1 MKDIIIGIDAGT
13 SVIKSVAF
21 TLDGDQLAVSSVDND
36 IQTQT
41 DGVVEQDLDTT
52 WTNTLDTLRGLVTQ
66 ITDLPERLAAIAVT
80 GQGDGTWLIDKH
92 GKPVCPAWLWLDARA
107 SGIVNERQGT
117 DADQKR
123 FQITG
128 TGLNACQ
135 QSTQLLW
142 MNRHATHLLDKSETA
157 FHCKDWIYFKLTGTR
172 FTDPSEGCFTFGD
185 FRNRSYSDEVLDCLD
200 LNDHKRLLP
209 PMLDGVDEARPLTA
223 EAATAAG
230 LIQGT
235 PAILGYVDV
244 INTALGAGL
253 YDAVADTGCTIVG
266 STGMHMRLARTLDD
280 VSLNED
286 GTGYVMPMPIPG
298 VNALIQSNM
307 ASTLNIDW
315 LMDLAAEL
323 IGNYHSSVNRSDL
336 ILRID
341 EWVERA
347 EASTLLYQ
355 PYISDAGERGPFIN
369 SDARAGFIGLSTK
382 HQFSDLV
389 RSVIE
394 GLAFAARDCYQAT
407 GSIPAE
413 VRLTGGAARSNAI
426 RSIFGSVL
434 GTVLRTT
441 NRAEAGAAGAAMMA
455 AVNIGHFDS
464 MDDCVRQWVNPL
476 LGPAEPFDATLHE
489 HYSSAFTNYIEARKS
504 LSPVW
509 HAQAQTQAMTQAK
522 EKSAS

>member
-1 MKDIIIGIDAGT
+1 MKDVIIGIDAGT

-21 TLDGDQLAVSSVDND
+21 TLDGEQLALSSVPND
-36 IQTQT
+36 IQTQS

-52 WTNTLDTLRGLVTQ
+52 WSNTLKTLQGLAEQ
-66 ITDLPERLAAIAVT
+66 LTDLPERLAAIAVT
-80 GQGDGTWLIDKH
+80 GQGDGTWLIDKQ
-92 GKPVCPAWLWLDARA
+92 GKAVCPGWLWLDARA
-107 SGIVNERQGT
+107 SEIVNERRGT

-135 QSTQLLW
+135 QSAQMLW
-142 MNRHATHLLDKSETA
+142 MKRHANHLLEKSETA
-157 FHCKDWIYFKLTGTR
+157 FHCKDWIYFKLTGQR

-185 FRNRSYSDEVLDCLD
+185 FRNRRYSDEVLECLD
-200 LNDHKRLLP
+200 LKDQKRLLP
-209 PMLDGVDEARPLTA
+209 PMLDGVDEAKPLSA
-223 EAATAAG
+223 EAASESG
-230 LIQGT
+230 LFQGT
-235 PAILGYVDV
+235 PTILGYVDV

-253 YDAVADTGCTIVG
+253 YDAVANTGCTVVG

-280 VSLNED
+280 VSLNAD
-286 GTGYVMPMPIPG
+286 GTGYVMVMPIPG
-298 VNALIQSNM
+298 VTALMQSNM

-315 LMDLAAEL
+315 LMDLAVGL
-323 IGNYHSSVNRSDL
+323 IGDYKTNISRSDL
-336 ILRID
+336 IARID
-341 EWVERA
+341 EWVERTKPA
-347 EASTLLYQ
+347 TVLYQ

-382 HQFSDLV
+382 HQFGDLV

-407 GSIPAE
+407 GSVPGE

-426 RSIFGSVL
+426 RTIFGSVL
-434 GTVLRTT
+434 GTKLRTT
-441 NRAEAGAAGAAMMA
+441 SRAEAGAAGAAMMA

-476 LGPAEPFDATLHE
+476 LGPAESFDASLHA
-489 HYSSAFTNYIEARKS
+489 HYSSAFAHYVEARK
-504 LSPVW
+504 LLPPVW
-509 HAQAQTQAMTQAK
+509 HAQAHARK
-522 EKSAS
+522 EPES